1 MRLNPDCVRDILL
14 ELEKLDYNFYS
25 TPEVLCSALPKY
37 SSEDI
42 QYTCLKL
49 YEGNYIKA
57 SVEPVPEL
65 NLPVVFEIF
74 DITFQGHEFLNT
86 IRGKDVWDKLTYLGK
101 SVGSLSLEVI
111 KNAGSSLAVSLI
123 SHQIHK

>member
-1 MRLNPDCVRDILL
+1 MRLNPDCVRDVLL
-14 ELEKLDYNFYS
+14 ELEKLEYNFHS
-25 TPEVLCSALPKY
+25 TPDVLCYALPKY
-37 SSEDI
+37 SYEDI

-49 YEGNYIKA
+49 YEGDYIKA
-57 SVEPVPEL
+57 NVERIP
-65 NLPVVFEIF
+65 NFTLPVVFEIF

-111 KNAGSSLAVSLI
+111 KNVGSSIAISLI
-123 SHQIHK
+123 SSQIHK